1 MKHVTETAEAYDHRT
16 AGGVVVTGISRDAS
30 VAILHRTD
38 GEWTLPKGH
47 LEDDETPEKAAVR
60 EIAEEIGVQRLE
72 IVSELHTVRYTFQE
86 AGSQKPH
93 HKEVVFYLVVSPMG
107 NVPLRPEKGTKF
119 DDARWMSFSEAQRL
133 CTYANFRE
141 VLRRAQD
148 ALYRLCRRQH
158 T

>member
-1 MKHVTETAEAYDHRT
+1 MKHVTETPEAYYHRS
-16 AGGVVVTGISRDAS
+16 AGGVVVTGLSDDAS
-30 VAILHRTD
+30 VAVLHRTD

-86 AGSQKPH
+86 AGSRKPH
-93 HKEVVFYLVVSPMG
+93 HKEVVFYLAVSPMG
-107 NVPLRPEKGTKF
+107 NVPLRPEKGPKF
-119 DDARWMSFSEAQRL
+119 DDARWVSFPEARRL

-148 ALYRLCRRQH
+148 TLHRLPRRQN